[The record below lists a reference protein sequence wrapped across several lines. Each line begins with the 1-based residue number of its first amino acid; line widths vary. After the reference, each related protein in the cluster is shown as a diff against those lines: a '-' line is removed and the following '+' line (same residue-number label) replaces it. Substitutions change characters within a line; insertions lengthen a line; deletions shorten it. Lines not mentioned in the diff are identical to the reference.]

1 METLLS
7 VEEAAAMLKMTKT
20 ALYAAAKRR
29 ELPAFKLARRWKFP
43 AQALQKWI
51 SDKANAPLNEKTS

>member
-7 VEEAAAMLKMTKT
+7 ADEAAELLKMTKQS
-20 ALYAAAKRR
+20 LYASARR
-29 ELPAFKLARRWKFP
+29 KEIPSFKLARRWKFP

-51 SDKANAPLNEKTS
+51 AEKTNVPTPETR